1 MKTTIFT
8 FFLSFCASFGFAQ
21 IDRSIQP
28 TPGPAPTI
36 NIEKPYTFTLDNGLK
51 VLVVENHKLPK
62 VSMNLTID
70 NSPIVEGEKSG
81 VSSLTGSMLGTGT
94 TEISKDAFNEKVD
107 YLGANVWYGSQSA
120 GANSLSKYFPEIL
133 ELLADGAINPVFV
146 QEEFDKVKK
155 QLTESIKAGE
165 NDVSTIEGRVA
176 NALAYGLDH
185 PYGEF
190 ISEESIN
197 KIQLNDVI
205 KFYETYFKPE
215 NAYLVIVGDVDR
227 KATKK
232 LVKDYFSEWK
242 AGKAPQYTY
251 SAPKDVQYSQIN
263 FVDVPNAVQ
272 SEIEIINMVDLKMS
286 DPDYHAA
293 LIANHI
299 LGGSFSSYLNMNL
312 REEHGFTYGAGSSL
326 RTNTHN
332 ASRFTASTSVRNAV
346 TDSAVVEFFKEI
358 KRIRDEKVNPETL
371 KNAKAKYL
379 GNFVLALENPRTVAQ
394 YALNIETKGL
404 SQDFYKTYLEKIN
417 AVTAEDVM
425 RVANIYF
432 KADNARVVIAGK
444 GSEVASKLE
453 ATGIPMLYFDKY
465 ANPVE
470 KPNYQQKIPEGVTV
484 QSVLDGYLNAIGGK
498 DKITGLKSIQTTY
511 ETSINGASLQI
522 IEKRTTDN
530 YAQIVNM
537 NGNPMMSVIINDKGT
552 TIKQGATTVPVSPAM
567 VKDLKNSTGVFPEL
581 NLLNDANVKLSGI
594 TKVDGKDAYQIDVP
608 GEVIQ
613 TSYFYDIESGL
624 KLKEQSVTSMGG
636 QSQTNEA
643 LLFDYKDYDGV
654 KLPSLKKATIG
665 GMPVENKLSEA
676 VINIEFTAE
685 DFK

>member
-1 MKTTIFT
+1 
-8 FFLSFCASFGFAQ
+8 
-21 IDRSIQP
+21 
-28 TPGPAPTI
+28 
-36 NIEKPYTFTLDNGLK
+36 
-51 VLVVENHKLPK
+51 
-62 VSMNLTID
+62 
-70 NSPIVEGEKSG
+70 
-81 VSSLTGSMLGTGT
+81 
-94 TEISKDAFNEKVD
+94 
-107 YLGANVWYGSQSA
+107 
-120 GANSLSKYFPEIL
+120 
-133 ELLADGAINPVFV
+133 
-146 QEEFDKVKK
+146 
-155 QLTESIKAGE
+155 
-165 NDVSTIEGRVA
+165 
-176 NALAYGLDH
+176 
-185 PYGEF
+185 
-190 ISEESIN
+190 
-197 KIQLNDVI
+197 
-205 KFYETYFKPE
+205 
-215 NAYLVIVGDVDR
+215 
-227 KATKK
+227 
-232 LVKDYFSEWK
+232 
-242 AGKAPQYTY
+242 
-251 SAPKDVQYSQIN
+251 
-263 FVDVPNAVQ
+263 
-272 SEIEIINMVDLKMS
+272 
-286 DPDYHAA
+286 
-293 LIANHI
+293 
-299 LGGSFSSYLNMNL
+299 
-312 REEHGFTYGAGSSL
+312 
-326 RTNTHN
+326 
-332 ASRFTASTSVRNAV
+332 
-346 TDSAVVEFFKEI
+346 AVVEFFKEI

-425 RVANIYF
+425 RVANTYF

-537 NGNPMMSVIINDKGT
+537 NGNPMTSVIINDKGT

-567 VKDLKNSTGVFPEL
+567 VKDLKNSTGLFPEL